1 MQNLPLEVNRQS
13 NVDAKALVDG
23 IDPRLKLLAVFI
35 HATVVSSLTAYDL
48 LSVLVIAPL
57 LLCLFTFPLKA
68 LFKRVLAMD
77 GFLIFVLVTLPFGV
91 PAEGDSAIIWQG
103 VIAGHRFTFSETGL
117 LMAMTIVLK
126 ANAILL
132 FLTLLLGRLSVHKL
146 CHALLQLK
154 CPEKLVFVLALSLR
168 YLSVIK
174 QQYQVMRSAM
184 ALRGFHLSFRVQALK
199 MLGFLIAMLL
209 VRSLNRSERIFQSM
223 QCRGFVDR
231 LVFLPDFHWRSQ
243 DTLIA
248 IVFIGLEITLLGAQ
262 YHAVF
267 V

>member
-1 MQNLPLEVNRQS
+1 MQNLPLDVNYS
-13 NVDAKALVDG
+13 GTNVKALFDG
-23 IDPRLKLLAVFI
+23 VDPRLKLLAVFC
-35 HATVVSSLTAYDL
+35 HAMVVSSLESNDL
-48 LSVLVIAPL
+48 LLMLVILPL
-57 LLCLFTFPLKA
+57 ALCLFVFPLKV

-77 GFLIFVLVTLPFGV
+77 GFLIFVLVTLPFSV
-91 PAEGDSAIIWQG
+91 PAESGSAIIWQG
-103 VIAGHRFTFSETGL
+103 VVADQQFTFSETGL
-117 LMAMTIVLK
+117 LMAVTIVLK

-184 ALRGFHLSFRVQALK
+184 ALRGFHLSFRIQALK

-248 IVFIGLEITLLGAQ
+248 IVFIGLEVTLLGTQ